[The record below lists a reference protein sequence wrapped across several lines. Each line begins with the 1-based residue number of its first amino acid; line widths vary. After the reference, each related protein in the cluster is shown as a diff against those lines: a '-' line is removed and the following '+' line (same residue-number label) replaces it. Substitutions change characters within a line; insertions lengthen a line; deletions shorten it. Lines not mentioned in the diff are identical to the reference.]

1 MEINDLIEKESLKEA
16 YQNILSLQKEVECDQ
31 KPLSEE
37 ASPVKL
43 THKKKDLILLYNNLR
58 DKLTKIVC
66 QSCAQPSCKKELL
79 VQVVGII
86 QDRERNE
93 GNVKVEG
100 GWRDAWRTAIEQ
112 GVTETLGKIH
122 RDIDEQK
129 VSCIEVHL
137 EHLGK
142 KIVELLEMVKS
153 EILNL
158 YPASFQ
164 VFETYVSSC
173 HKFVSEHLKVLLGK
187 FTELKDYNALLDF
200 VINRYHR

>member
-1 MEINDLIEKESLKEA
+1 MEINNLIETAILKEA
-16 YQNILSLQKEVECDQ
+16 YQNILSLQKEVECEQ
-31 KPLSEE
+31 EALSQE

-43 THKKKDLILLYNNLR
+43 THKEKDLNLLYNNLR
-58 DKLTKIVC
+58 DKLTEIVC
-66 QSCAQPSCKKELL
+66 QSCAPPSCKKELL

-86 QDRERNE
+86 QDKEKSE
-93 GNVKVEG
+93 GNVSGVGVWK
-100 GWRDAWRTAIEQ
+100 DAWKTAIQQ

-122 RDIDEQK
+122 PDSNEQS

-164 VFETYVSSC
+164 VFETYASSC

-187 FTELKDYNALLDF
+187 ITELKDYNAMLDF